1 MDYQA
6 KRQIWDWDPT
16 GVEVT
21 KRFPLEP
28 ICIMIGKNKITAN
41 NCEGLRFWVNLRI
54 ARPIFHEKKILFAQ
68 QFDVVDWEMVHKALW
83 EVPRMFAIWACKQV
97 MSIAAANDNKPWD
110 RSYRLCPSC
119 AVEKETCS
127 HILSCKDAGRVE
139 TFISSI
145 DLLDQWLD
153 NEDTDPE
160 LRMCIT
166 EYAHGRGSASMYDIC
181 IENDLDQSFISMA
194 QEQDSIGWRRFMEGM
209 VCSGMRRI
217 QADFAETVVSNRFV
231 TKWSC
236 GLIIKLLEA
245 THGQWLYRC
254 VQTHDTVSGTVAT
267 MRKEQLQIEIERQ
280 QELGIGEKW
289 EREDQFLAEV
299 NLEDLEG
306 TSGAN
311 QEYWLLAIRTAREA
325 SRLRHIQQT
334 MHPSWA
340 NT

>member
-1 MDYQA
+1 
-6 KRQIWDWDPT
+6 
-16 GVEVT
+16 
-21 KRFPLEP
+21 
-28 ICIMIGKNKITAN
+28 
-41 NCEGLRFWVNLRI
+41 
-54 ARPIFHEKKILFAQ
+54 
-68 QFDVVDWEMVHKALW
+68 
-83 EVPRMFAIWACKQV
+83 
-97 MSIAAANDNKPWD
+97 
-110 RSYRLCPSC
+110 
-119 AVEKETCS
+119 
-127 HILSCKDAGRVE
+127 
-139 TFISSI
+139 
-145 DLLDQWLD
+145 
-153 NEDTDPE
+153 
-160 LRMCIT
+160 MCIT

-254 VQTHDTVSGTVAT
+254 VQTHDTVSGTLAT